1 MKLKY
6 LALLFLP
13 LVLSGCTGNDFF
25 DIQGSMKAPRLSQE
39 NQNLIEAAEKYLGC
53 EFDFNYK
60 FVNNRYCATT
70 EHDFGSNKTYRIMIC
85 IPEINPHDLH
95 ILFLKYESLD
105 RWHIL
110 GDIIALEPEVDKI
123 YLKDVNDDGIDEI
136 LLCKGYKTEI
146 YGINE
151 KEVFKLESLENSI

>member
-39 NQNLIEAAEKYLGC
+39 HQNLIETAEKYLGC
-53 EFDFNYK
+53 EFSFNYK
-60 FVNNRYCATT
+60 FVNNRYCAAT
-70 EHDFGSNKTYRIMIC
+70 EHDFGSNKTYSIIIC
-85 IPEINPHDLH
+85 KPDDNPRDVH
-95 ILFLKYESLD
+95 ILFLKYESMEH
-105 RWHIL
+105 WCIL
-110 GDIIALEPEVDKI
+110 GDIVSPEPEIDKI
-123 YLKDVNDDGIDEI
+123 YLKDVNGDGIDEI
-136 LLCKGYKTEI
+136 LLCKGSKTEV

-151 KEVFKLESLENSI
+151 KEVFKLESLGNSL